1 MISLAPP
8 RPGSGGCC
16 DTLPWKSFRSAP
28 VSTATTPLIAL
39 AALVSIDLMSAA
51 ACGER
56 TNAAWVWPGSGASD
70 M

>member
-16 DTLPWKSFRSAP
+16 ETLPWKSFNSAP
-28 VSTATTPLIAL
+28 VSTATTPFIAL
-39 AALVSIDLMSAA
+39 AAAVSIDLMSAA

-56 TNAAWVWPGSGASD
+56 TNTA
-70 M
+70 